1 MVGPT
6 GQIPD
11 DPLGFIQECIR
22 SHRILWTYHVNMRLE
37 GRFIARDEILGAVES
52 FQIIEAYPEDK
63 YLPSFLLLA
72 KGEKSAFHVLIA
84 VDLEGNNIRI
94 VTAYCPGQEHWM
106 PDLMTRRKVR

>member
-1 MVGPT
+1 MVG
-6 GQIPD
+6 GQVPD
-11 DPLGFIQECIR
+11 DLLGFIQECIR
-22 SHRILWTYHVNMRLE
+22 SRRILWTYHVNMRLE
-37 GRFIARDEILGAVES
+37 GRFIARDEILGTVES

-72 KGEKSAFHVLIA
+72 KSEKSTFHVLIA

-94 VTAYCPGQEHWM
+94 VTAYQPDQEHWM

>member
-11 DPLGFIQECIR
+11 DPLGFIQECVR
-22 SHRILWTYHVNMRLE
+22 NRRILWTYHVNMRLE
-37 GRFIARDEILGAVES
+37 GRFIARDDIIRAVES

-72 KGEKSAFHVLIA
+72 KGEESAFHVLIA
-84 VDLEGNNIRI
+84 VDLEGDNVRI
-94 VTAYCPGQEHWM
+94 VTAYRPGQEHWM
-106 PDLMTRRKVR
+106 PDLVTRRKGR